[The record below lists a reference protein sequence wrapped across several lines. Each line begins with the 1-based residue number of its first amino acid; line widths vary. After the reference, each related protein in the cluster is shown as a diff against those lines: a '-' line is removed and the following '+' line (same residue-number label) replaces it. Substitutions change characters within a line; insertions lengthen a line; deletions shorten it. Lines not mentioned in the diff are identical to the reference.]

1 MLVRDEFGKYRIV
14 HQLIEEY
21 LAERQGSYGRILRR
35 QRTLRR
41 AAAAACV
48 LGLTG
53 GTAWLG
59 VSVLREISREPVRQP
74 YDEETA
80 EQAVDAAFRAYISGA
95 RQYEDMSGLIDRLQG
110 KAAADSL
117 QEEDAAAGLKACRE
131 DLTACLS
138 QGPEQAMAYRERLL
152 ESGEVMPWSGEP
164 LDGAA
169 YEALAVLPAERA
181 REYLGCIDTLEK
193 AANEPKLW
201 EDFGDAYL
209 EGAGCSALG
218 GCTDAGMLL

>member
-1 MLVRDEFGKYRIV
+1 MLGSGRVRKIPDCPSADRGV
-14 HQLIEEY
+14 SG
-21 LAERQGSYGRILRR
+21 ERQGSYGRILRR

-48 LGLTG
+48 LGLAG

-59 VSVLREISREPVRQP
+59 VSVLREISRVPVRQP
-74 YDEETA
+74 YDEGTA

-95 RQYEDMSGLIDRLQG
+95 RQYEAMSGLIDSLQRE
-110 KAAADSL
+110 AAAGPSQEEAAAGSL
-117 QEEDAAAGLKACRE
+117 QEEPVAASLKACRE

-138 QGPEQAMAYRERLL
+138 QGAEQAMAYRERLL

-181 REYLGCIDTLEK
+181 RSIW
-193 AANEPKLW
+193 AA
-201 EDFGDAYL
+201 
-209 EGAGCSALG
+209 
-218 GCTDAGMLL
+218 